1 MLDTAAIPIP
11 QTQPTG
17 RPGDPCVMVIFGAA
31 GDLTRRKLFPALY
44 NLARQQL
51 LSREFAV
58 VGLSHGQMS
67 TDDYRKWVVDDIK
80 RYAGSDADADLVEWF
95 LRRVYY
101 ITGEF
106 GDKNVYAQL
115 KQTLEKVNQD
125 HSTHGNY
132 FFYMAT
138 APRFFGPVVEQL
150 AEAGLMEE
158 NSQHW
163 RRVIIEKP
171 FGHDL
176 DSAKSLNQQL
186 LKVASEKQIYRIDH
200 YLGKETVQN
209 ILAFRFANGI
219 FEPIWNRRYIDHV
232 QISVAETVGVEQR
245 GSYYDTAGA
254 LRDMVP
260 NHIMQLISLTAME
273 PPVSFQAD
281 AVRDEQNKILHAIQP
296 LSSEDVLSKTVRGQ
310 YGPGLA
316 DNKRVPGYREEED
329 VPHDSRTETFVAM
342 KLAIDNWRWADVPFY
357 LRTGKRLAA
366 QNTHITIQ
374 FRRAPFV
381 LFRDTPVENLMPNQL
396 VLHIQP
402 EEGISLQFAAKVPG
416 PIMRLGAVDMNF
428 EYADYFGT
436 QPSTGYERLL
446 HDCMI
451 GDATLFQ
458 RADMVEAGWCVVSPA
473 LDVWKA
479 LPPRNFPNYA
489 AGSWGP
495 KEADDLLE
503 RDGRRWRNFEK

>member
-1 MLDTAAIPIP
+1 MLDTAAIPM
-11 QTQPTG
+11 TQQQRMG

-31 GDLTRRKLFPALY
+31 GDLTRRKLVPALY
-44 NLARQQL
+44 NLAKQQL

-58 VGLSHGQMS
+58 VGFSHGSMS
-67 TDDYRKWVVDDIK
+67 TEDFRNWVTNDIK
-80 RYAGSDADADLVEWF
+80 HYAGNDADLDVIEWF

-101 ITGEF
+101 VPGEF
-106 GDKNVYAQL
+106 DDENVYSQL
-115 KQTLEKVNQD
+115 KDLLGKIEKD
-125 HSTHGNY
+125 HSTHGNCL
-132 FFYMAT
+132 FYLAT
-138 APRFFGPVVEQL
+138 APRFFGPIVEQL
-150 AEAGLMEE
+150 AAAGLMQD
-158 NSQHW
+158 SQYW

-176 DSAKSLNQQL
+176 DSAKALNQQL

-232 QISVAETVGVEQR
+232 QISVAETVGVDQR
-245 GSYYDTAGA
+245 GSYYDQAGA

-260 NHIMQLISLTAME
+260 NHIMQLISLTSME

-281 AVRDEQNKILHAIQP
+281 AVRDEQAKILHAIQP
-296 LSSEDVLSKTVRGQ
+296 LSGEEVLSRTVRGQ
-310 YGPGLA
+310 YGPGVL
-316 DNKRVPGYREEED
+316 DGQRVPGYREEED
-329 VPHDSRTETFVAM
+329 VSRDSRTETFVAM

-366 QNTHITIQ
+366 QNTHIVIQ

-416 PIMRLGAVDMNF
+416 PIMSLGAVDMNF
-428 EYADYFGT
+428 EYADYFGS

-458 RADMVEAGWCVVSPA
+458 RADMVEAGWCVVSPM

-479 LPPRNFPNYA
+479 LPPRSFPNYA
-489 AGSWGP
+489 AGTWGP
-495 KEADDLLE
+495 KESDELLE